1 MQILQD
7 REDFMIIDREREE
20 LTQKEKERLIRKCYE
35 LREKFGL
42 MNISEDELI
51 ISALKMYERQK
62 NRVLRNKLKRGNNL
76 K

>member
-7 REDFMIIDREREE
+7 REDFMKID
-20 LTQKEKERLIRKCYE
+20 LTLENTERLLEECQE
-35 LREKFGL
+35 LRKRFQRL
-42 MNISEDELI
+42 KNISDESLI
-51 ISALKMYERQK
+51 ISALQMYKRQK